1 MTQKMSSS
9 SAIGQRLYRR
19 WPWIA
24 AAVLALHLAFL
35 LGLDR
40 LLLGVMVAPTAPD
53 SGPLSVQMLPP
64 PKMPVFAPT
73 PPAAPPAPAPAIVA
87 ESDLIRPDPVAEPE
101 AVRDPEVMA
110 GQAETGSAAPGAQA
124 DISSRTPLD
133 SELPQVGGVGLSA
146 YWGDHTSGTQIGK
159 GSIQLNFTPDGRY
172 NIKLVTEA
180 MGWASIFASKPLYA
194 ETVGTIGPG
203 GLRPERYTHR
213 SPRGREEVSVFDYEN
228 KKITYSSL
236 KDPLPLLN
244 GIQDRLSFMI
254 QLAWMMKI
262 APERF
267 TLGESVLLPMAGRN
281 KVEEVSFWVESDADV
296 VMPGG
301 VLVPA
306 LHLSSYRE
314 AERFKGRID
323 IWLDRTDRLMPVR
336 IRFEEVRGQVL
347 DLLTVRQP

>member
-1 MTQKMSSS
+1 MIYKKRPPSDPLAT
-9 SAIGQRLYRR
+9 LYRR

-24 AAVLALHLAFL
+24 AGVLLLHLAILTGLDRVL
-35 LGLDR
+35 LGL
-40 LLLGVMVAPTAPD
+40 VAPPEPQPA
-53 SGPLSVQMLPP
+53 GPLAVQMLPP
-64 PKMPVFAPT
+64 PTMPKIPQ
-73 PPAAPPAPAPAIVA
+73 APPAPQPAPPAIVSEA
-87 ESDLIRPDPVAEPE
+87 DLAPAPSPEPVKQSGADESPAPAQTVDLA
-101 AVRDPEVMA
+101 
-110 GQAETGSAAPGAQA
+110 
-124 DISSRTPLD
+124 SRVPAD
-133 SELPQVGGVGLSA
+133 SELPQVGGVALTA
-146 YWGDHTSGTQIGK
+146 FWGEHTSGTQIGR

-180 MGWASIFASKPLYA
+180 VGWATIFASKPLYA

-213 SPRGREEVSVFDYEN
+213 SPRGKEEVSVFDYEN

-254 QLAWMMKI
+254 QLAWMMKV

-267 TLGESVLLPMAGRN
+267 TLGETVDLPMAGRN
-281 KVEEVSFWVESDADV
+281 KVEEVSFWVESDADI

-306 LHLSSYRE
+306 VHLSSHRE
-314 AERFKGRID
+314 GERFKGKID
-323 IWLDRTDRLMPVR
+323 IWLDRTDRLLPVR

>member
-1 MTQKMSSS
+1 MTLKKRPLGDRLP
-9 SAIGQRLYRR
+9 ALYRR

-24 AAVLALHLAFL
+24 ALVLVLHLAVL

-40 LLLGVMVAPTAPD
+40 ILLGLISPREDD
-53 SGPLSVQMLPP
+53 SGPMAVQMLPP
-64 PKMPVFAPT
+64 PTMPVFPVV
-73 PPAAPPAPAPAIVA
+73 PPAPAPVPPAIVS
-87 ESDLIRPDPVAEPE
+87 ESDLAAATPPESVPDQKSSDSPLS
-101 AVRDPEVMA
+101 A
-110 GQAETGSAAPGAQA
+110 GQSPDLA
-124 DISSRTPLD
+124 SRIPTD
-133 SELPQVGGVGLSA
+133 SELPKVGGVALSA
-146 YWGDHTSGTQIGK
+146 FWGDHTSGTQIGR

-180 MGWASIFASKPLYA
+180 VGWATIFASKPLYA

-203 GLRPERYTHR
+203 GLRPERHTHR
-213 SPRGREEVSVFDYEN
+213 SPRGKEEVSIFDYEK

-236 KDPLPLLN
+236 KEPLPLLN

-254 QLAWMMKI
+254 QLAWMMKV

-267 TLGESVLLPMAGRN
+267 SLGETIDLPMAGRN
-281 KVEEVSFWVESDADV
+281 KVEEVTFWVESDADV

-306 LHLSSYRE
+306 VHLSSHR
-314 AERFKGRID
+314 AGERFKGKID
-323 IWLDRTDRLMPVR
+323 IWLDRTDRLLPVR
-336 IRFEEVRGQVL
+336 IRFEEARGQVL